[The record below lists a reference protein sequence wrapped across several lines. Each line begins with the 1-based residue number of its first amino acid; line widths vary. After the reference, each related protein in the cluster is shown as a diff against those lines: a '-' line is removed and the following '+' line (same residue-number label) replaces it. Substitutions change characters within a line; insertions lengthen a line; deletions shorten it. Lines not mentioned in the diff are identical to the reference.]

1 MRNFYQQPKPSHPN
15 SSKFHFSSISNEAT
29 THSFNNNDANFQ
41 FNTSL
46 SHDSSNPGSS
56 ILSYIDTVS
65 PKKHQNQR
73 SDIPVL
79 PRAKPV
85 MSSPN
90 RPPPLPAKPN
100 RLAKKLL
107 SLNSSLNNSAILSS
121 STSNSVYLDLPPSS
135 NTSLEFKSCNYE
147 SGADLTASNSTS
159 SSPTEEESVDNYQSY
174 STPTAASSKVAF
186 HSSKMMQQ
194 LRTKNSACS
203 SSDLLVNKLYLIFW
217 LVTD

>member
-1 MRNFYQQPKPSHPN
+1 M
-15 SSKFHFSSISNEAT
+15 
-29 THSFNNNDANFQ
+29 
-41 FNTSL
+41 
-46 SHDSSNPGSS
+46 
-56 ILSYIDTVS
+56 
-65 PKKHQNQR
+65 
-73 SDIPVL
+73 L

-107 SLNSSLNNSAILSS
+107 SLNSSLNNSVILSS
-121 STSNSVYLDLPPSS
+121 STSNSVRGREEESLD
-135 NTSLEFKSCNYE
+135 YE
-147 SGADLTASNSTS
+147 SGADLTASNSTP

-174 STPTAASSKVAF
+174 STPTAASSKAAF
-186 HSSKMMQQ
+186 NSSKMMQQ
-194 LRTKNSACS
+194 LRIKNSACS